1 MPRALC
7 VSSHEVAGEYGAR
20 SLETRDSALEAVLT
34 GFFAAAAV
42 EPGVLFGPLA
52 LLAGGTGEGAR
63 AYDGRVRQ
71 PGLLGKRP
79 RGYLPEQEPAAA
91 ARVAVPTG
99 ISALAV
105 STSYHGDVSW
115 AAACRPGISLA
126 RQAGAAGRAEL
137 LNHVAGLGARAL
149 SETSV
154 SRAWMSQFGPVQ
166 EGQVTAGDLKAR
178 AGLDLL
184 ASDDGARLGL
194 PWPAATGPDANQ
206 GGKAHALV
214 AVDAR
219 GLFVAL
225 AFTALSSPLEL
236 AGYEVTVPLSAEP
249 VFRGVSRVAP
259 GTPLGGVLPVGL
271 VREAGAIA
279 RVEAELGA
287 GRARLCLY
295 RDRETREVT
304 RVD

>member
-7 VSSHEVAGEYGAR
+7 VSSHEVAAEYGAR

-34 GFFAAAAV
+34 GFFAAAAA

-79 RGYLPEQEPAAA
+79 RGYLSGQEPPAA

-126 RQAGAAGRAEL
+126 RQEGAAGRAEL

-149 SETSV
+149 SEASV
-154 SRAWMSQFGPVQ
+154 ARAWMSQFGPVQ

-184 ASDDGARLGL
+184 ASADGARLGL
-194 PWPAATGPDANQ
+194 PWPAPSEPDANQ
-206 GGKAHALV
+206 GGKTHAIV

-225 AFTALSSPLEL
+225 TFTALSSPLEL
-236 AGYEVTVPLSAEP
+236 AGYQVTVPQCAEP
-249 VFRGVSRVAP
+249 VFRGVSRLAP
-259 GTPLGGVLPVGL
+259 GTPLGGVLPVWL
-271 VREAGAIA
+271 VREAGAIV

-304 RVD
+304 RID